1 MVKHIF
7 HKKNGKTYVKM
18 SLEVYLHIPYVSS
31 APQRFKH
38 QIRKSQDSKIFDQIL
53 PQKVINSMG
62 YKDMYQ

>member
-1 MVKHIF
+1 
-7 HKKNGKTYVKM
+7 M
-18 SLEVYLHIPYVSS
+18 SLEVYLHILYVSS

-53 PQKVINSMG
+53 SQKVINSVG